1 MNKSLFKATFKANYK
16 LWITFLLILLI
27 YSMIII
33 VMYNP
38 DDMASWDALL
48 QMLPPEM
55 IQMMGFQL
63 IAPTL
68 TGFIAGY
75 YYGFIILMFPI
86 IYLSFLGQRVV
97 SRYVDTGSMSYLL
110 STPNSRQKIVAT
122 QGVYLLSSILG
133 LVITVALINCI
144 IAELMFPG
152 LLDMGQYALLNL
164 NLVALYVFLSGI
176 VFLTSCIFNETR
188 LAAAFGTGFL
198 VGFFVVEML
207 SEVDTQLNFLK
218 YFTVYTLFDSEKA
231 IFLNPS
237 VYLYSLLL
245 IAGGL
250 ILYYLGIHIFK
261 KKDLHI

>member
-152 LLDMGQYALLNL
+152 LLDMGQYALLHL

-176 VFLTSCIFNETR
+176 VFFYI
-188 LAAAFGTGFL
+188 
-198 VGFFVVEML
+198 
-207 SEVDTQLNFLK
+207 
-218 YFTVYTLFDSEKA
+218 
-231 IFLNPS
+231 
-237 VYLYSLLL
+237 
-245 IAGGL
+245 
-250 ILYYLGIHIFK
+250 
-261 KKDLHI
+261 